1 MTFIIGT
8 FQIHSK
14 NERKQVKRSKDHMG
28 DVQTVSFFYLQSGTL
43 FKWLFK
49 FISWY
54 GLSQKRMITV
64 PGKKCPSF
72 DVIP

>member
-43 FKWLFK
+43 FK
-49 FISWY
+49 
-54 GLSQKRMITV
+54 
-64 PGKKCPSF
+64 
-72 DVIP
+72 

>member
-28 DVQTVSFFYLQSGTL
+28 DVQTVFFFIYKVVHYLNDFLNL
-43 FKWLFK
+43 FLH
-49 FISWY
+49 
-54 GLSQKRMITV
+54 TV
-64 PGKKCPSF
+64 YLKSE
-72 DVIP
+72 